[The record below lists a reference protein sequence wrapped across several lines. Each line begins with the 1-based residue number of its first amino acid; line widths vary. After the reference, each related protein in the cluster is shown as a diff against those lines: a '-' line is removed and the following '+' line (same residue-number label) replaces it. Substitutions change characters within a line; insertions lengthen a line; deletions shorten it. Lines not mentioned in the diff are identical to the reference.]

1 MKEICPNL
9 RNKQV
14 AKEFGELEQ
23 LFGKTAA
30 SLLWSRNNGYSIDKA
45 PNGADSILFQSLL
58 DITKNRQQ
66 ALIEKAK
73 IYSDNFL
80 KWFGDWEK
88 AANANRVSLGKEIPN
103 TDEYSKCGQKGETD
117 VEIREVLDEKGNV
130 IGTVRMEF
138 SGKNRKEVVTLH
150 PNLTVTGK
158 GYGTALYQHIA
169 DKYNINIEESF
180 GEIGKS
186 EAAKRM
192 WNRIYNAISK
202 DPDTPLRQLTPS
214 NSSKVVDENGE
225 PLVVYSGRPTKG
237 TTIFNL
243 NSKRNRTTLT
253 SLVKKGVYFTKDK
266 EIAEKYSGSSAYENE
281 IDKDIMKYG
290 FADDGGAFS
299 ISKEEFLDIYPN
311 VTPEYYD
318 NMVERYNQVVND
330 PNNPIGGFHPSKIKI
345 EGEVIS
351 AFLNI
356 KNPVIIDMKG
366 STIAHLSK
374 NQKQQINNS
383 EGAII
388 ENVNEAP
395 SGVMSS
401 ITSTTTYIL
410 FDSNQIKSA
419 TDNIGTFDA
428 NNPDIRFMKAD
439 TFKQDLLV
447 DDIER

>member
-1 MKEICPNL
+1 MFSVHFKTTKAGAKYNSPTATESTKEDRKTLFTELVKAIPEGGMVSTWGSLSEDGIRGIDNVG
-9 RNKQV
+9 RGMTKV
-14 AKEFGELEQ
+14 GEREATLKSD
-23 LFGKTAA
+23 GST
-30 SLLWSRNNGYSIDKA
+30 I
-45 PNGADSILFQSLL
+45 
-58 DITKNRQQ
+58 
-66 ALIEKAK
+66 K
-73 IYSDNFL
+73 IPIY
-80 KWFGDWEK
+80 
-88 AANANRVSLGKEIPN
+88 
-103 TDEYSKCGQKGETD
+103 QKGEG
-117 VEIREVLDEKGNV
+117 V
-130 IGTVRMEF
+130 
-138 SGKNRKEVVTLH
+138 
-150 PNLTVTGK
+150 
-158 GYGTALYQHIA
+158 
-169 DKYNINIEESF
+169 
-180 GEIGKS
+180 
-186 EAAKRM
+186 
-192 WNRIYNAISK
+192 
-202 DPDTPLRQLTPS
+202 
-214 NSSKVVDENGE
+214 SKVVDENGE

-253 SLVKKGVYFTKDK
+253 SLVKKGIYFTKDK

-318 NMVERYNQVVND
+318 KMVERYNQVVND

-388 ENVNEAP
+388 ENVNEE
-395 SGVMSS
+395 VKQEN
-401 ITSTTTYIL
+401 
-410 FDSNQIKSA
+410 SNK
-419 TDNIGTFDA
+419 
-428 NNPDIRFMKAD
+428 NPTIAS
-439 TFKQDLLV
+439 V
-447 DDIER
+447 

>member
-9 RNKQV
+9 HNKQV

-103 TDEYSKCGQKGETD
+103 TDEYSKYGQKGETD

-138 SGKNRKEVVTLH
+138 SGKNRNGVVTLH

-202 DPDTPLRQLTPS
+202 DPDTHLRQLTPS

-225 PLVVYSGRPTKG
+225 PLVVYHNTPFEFNGIFDMDHKSRIMPWTSEPFGHVGTQETANKIKG
-237 TTIFNL
+237 TQ
-243 NSKRNRTTLT
+243 
-253 SLVKKGVYFTKDK
+253 
-266 EIAEKYSGSSAYENE
+266 
-281 IDKDIMKYG
+281 
-290 FADDGGAFS
+290 FA
-299 ISKEEFLDIYPN
+299 L
-311 VTPEYYD
+311 
-318 NMVERYNQVVND
+318 
-330 PNNPIGGFHPSKIKI
+330 
-345 EGEVIS
+345 
-351 AFLNI
+351 FLNI
-356 KNPVIIDMKG
+356 KNPLETPDFVHETVNSMLSELYKQGII
-366 STIAHLSK
+366 SK
-374 NQKQQINNS
+374 DKYSSLRGISNS
-383 EGAII
+383 ELRNLMLSLGYDGTKY
-388 ENVNEAP
+388 ENKAERGGTSYSFIAP
-395 SGVMSS
+395 
-401 ITSTTTYIL
+401 
-410 FDSNQIKSA
+410 NQIKSA
-419 TDNIGTFDA
+419 TDNIGTFSRTND
-428 NNPDIRFMKAD
+428 DIRYREVPNSSFESLD
-439 TFKQDLLV
+439 TEMQENLLKKGWTAEKF
-447 DDIER
+447 DSISQEERNQAVKCIAFQSVG